1 MEILTFL
8 YFKLFIIIKVIM
20 LFSGIYLCLKAKKIK
35 KYKLRNFFSIY
46 IGIIFGSLGGFL
58 LTKSAYAML
67 IGAVVGIGVF
77 YWTDKIFKNDGMFV
91 TAFIAS
97 TDSIYIVV
105 MGIIYFILR
114 RKEKNINISDDE
126 LNIIMQYFH
135 SEDYVVW
142 DMVLLISV
150 IIGLIVAIA
159 LSLTIKNRDVLTAMA
174 IFIGV
179 IQIFGTL
186 FSYTFYFMNKVYNWE
201 IMYIPLLNVHYEYN
215 GIYLILPIILL
226 TTSFYWIQ
234 KERK

>member
-1 MEILTFL
+1 
-8 YFKLFIIIKVIM
+8 
-20 LFSGIYLCLKAKKIK
+20 
-35 KYKLRNFFSIY
+35 
-46 IGIIFGSLGGFL
+46 
-58 LTKSAYAML
+58 ML
-67 IGAVVGIGVF
+67 IGAAVGIGAF

-97 TDSIYIVV
+97 TDSIY
-105 MGIIYFILR
+105 
-114 RKEKNINISDDE
+114 
-126 LNIIMQYFH
+126 
-135 SEDYVVW
+135 
-142 DMVLLISV
+142 
-150 IIGLIVAIA
+150 IVAIA

-186 FSYTFYFMNKVYNWE
+186 FSYTFYFMNKVYDWE